1 MSTSFTIDLNQ
12 VRELIDLLK
21 ESEINELELSQG
33 ELSLRL
39 RNQGEVQVAQTVAA
53 APVAAAPAASTSA
66 PASAALEAAKDTF
79 NSPMVG
85 TFYEASSPESD
96 PFVSVGTKVKK
107 GQTLCI
113 IEAMKVMNQIEADR
127 DGIVKDIVASNG
139 QPVEFGEPLFVI
151 G

>member
-33 ELSLRL
+33 DLSLRL
-39 RNQGEVQVAQTVAA
+39 RNQGEVQIAQTVAA
-53 APVAAAPAASTSA
+53 APAVAAAPVATESTAST
-66 PASAALEAAKDTF
+66 ASAVSANSFT
-79 NSPMVG
+79 SPMVG
-85 TFYEASSPESD
+85 TFYQSSSPESD
-96 PFVSVGTKVKK
+96 PFVSVGARVKK

-127 DGIVKDIVASNG
+127 DGEIKDIIVSNG

>member
-21 ESEINELELSQG
+21 ESEINELELAQG
-33 ELSLRL
+33 DLSLRL
-39 RNQGEVQVAQTVAA
+39 RNQGEIQVAQTVAA
-53 APVAAAPAASTSA
+53 APVMASTPAAETTSA
-66 PASAALEAAKDTF
+66 PAAKSGDSFT
-79 NSPMVG
+79 SPMVG
-85 TFYEASSPESD
+85 TFYQSSSPDTD
-96 PFVSVGTKVKK
+96 PFVTIGTRVKK

-127 DGIVKDIVASNG
+127 DGEIKDIIVTNG
-139 QPVEFGEPLFVI
+139 QPVEYGEPLFVI

>member
-21 ESEINELELSQG
+21 ESEINELELNQG

-39 RNQGEVQVAQTVAA
+39 RNQGEVQVAQTVATAPAIA
-53 APVAAAPAASTSA
+53 APVAVESTGSATPAVSA
-66 PASAALEAAKDTF
+66 DSFT
-79 NSPMVG
+79 SPMVG
-85 TFYEASSPESD
+85 TFYQSSSPEND
-96 PFVSVGTKVKK
+96 PFVSVGARVKK

-127 DGIVKDIVASNG
+127 DGEVKDIIVSNG

>member
-66 PASAALEAAKDTF
+66 PASAAPEAAKDTF